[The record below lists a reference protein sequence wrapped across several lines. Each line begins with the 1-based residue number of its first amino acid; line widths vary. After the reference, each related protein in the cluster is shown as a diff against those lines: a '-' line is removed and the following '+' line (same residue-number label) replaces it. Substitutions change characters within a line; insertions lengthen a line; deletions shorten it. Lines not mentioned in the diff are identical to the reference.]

1 MKHQIIFVVVVV
13 VVVVVESACKLVNS
27 CLSPRCFLS
36 SDQQAASSSKNSQV
50 KDWVSFGLMGI

>member
-13 VVVVVESACKLVNS
+13 VVVVVVESAYS